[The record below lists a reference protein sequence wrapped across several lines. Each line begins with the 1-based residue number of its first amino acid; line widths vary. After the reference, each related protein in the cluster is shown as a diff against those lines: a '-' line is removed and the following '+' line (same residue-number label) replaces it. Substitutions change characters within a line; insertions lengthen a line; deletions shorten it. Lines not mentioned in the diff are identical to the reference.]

1 MKTIITIDK
10 LKLYNTYSG
19 DIDGFSRTNRKKNK
33 EVFGDDSDNAW
44 AAISSKL
51 QDIELISKR
60 LSSQDYTFT
69 TLKELKEICDTQ
81 SFAALT
87 SKIKFY
93 SDFQIVAEILQE
105 IKSKIN
111 LNTDTI
117 WAGFDSVDIFLKE
130 LSQDIE
136 NIKFCNFT
144 TLDKVNIEFAVTSTY
159 QELSM
164 SNGWSDDYLKLA
176 EKFDKVYE
184 EIMNP
189 RITENQKKHWWKFWW
204 RFPA

>member
-1 MKTIITIDK
+1 MTTIITIDR
-10 LKLYNTYSG
+10 LKLYNAYGG
-19 DIDGFSRTNRKKNK
+19 DIDGFSRTNSKKNK

-44 AAISSKL
+44 ATISSKL

-60 LSSQDYTFT
+60 LSSQDYTDN
-69 TLKELKEICDTQ
+69 TLRELKEICDIQ

-93 SDFQIVAEILQE
+93 TDFQIVAEILQE
-105 IKSKIN
+105 IKNKIN
-111 LNTDTI
+111 LDTDTI
-117 WAGFDSVDIFLKE
+117 WAGFDTVDIFLKE
-130 LSQDIE
+130 LSEDIE
-136 NIKFCNFT
+136 NIKLCNFK

-164 SNGWSDDYLKLA
+164 SNGWSDDYLILA

-184 EIMNP
+184 EITNP
-189 RITENQKKHWWKFWW
+189 KNTETEEKPWWKFW
-204 RFPA
+204 

>member
-1 MKTIITIDK
+1 MTTIITIDR
-10 LKLYNTYSG
+10 LKLYNAYGG
-19 DIDGFSRTNRKKNK
+19 DIDGFSRTNSKGNK

-44 AAISSKL
+44 ATISSKL

-60 LSSQDYTFT
+60 LASQDYTEKV
-69 TLKELKEICDTQ
+69 LRELKEICDTH
-81 SFAALT
+81 SLAALT

-93 SDFQIVAEILQE
+93 ANFQIIAEILQE
-105 IKSKIN
+105 IKNKIN
-111 LNTDTI
+111 LDTDTI

-136 NIKFCNFT
+136 NIKLCNFK
-144 TLDKVNIEFAVTSTY
+144 TLDKINIEFAVTSTY

-176 EKFDKVYE
+176 AKFDKIYE
-184 EIMNP
+184 EI
-189 RITENQKKHWWKFWW
+189 ITPKTSETDKKSWWKFW
-204 RFPA
+204 